1 MTSKLVVNSI
11 EADTGI
17 SSVSFASSISL
28 SSSSVFHLGDAGINI
43 GADTNISR
51 IGNGVLGFNING
63 TEKARIDSNG
73 TLTATSFVGSGA
85 NLTGIDA
92 TSIKHTNG
100 DVRAQA
106 TASGVNITG
115 NLGLGNTTTAG
126 RDAGVST
133 STGSIIYNTSDNKLQ
148 VYNGTEWLNIK
159 TLLNTFS
166 VSYLII
172 GGGGAGG
179 GNYRAGGGG
188 AGAYLTN
195 WNNENQGGGQ
205 TTGAAF
211 TVDPNGA
218 TTFAV
223 EVGSGGSP
231 NQSAAGSAGGQSRFA
246 GLIAD
251 GGGGGGRY
259 EANAPAYSGNGAGGG
274 GGGHNNGSE
283 TNGGGSGTYGYNAGN
298 GSGSGSYQCGGGG
311 GGAGGAG
318 VTGSGSAGGTAGDG
332 GSALAS
338 TITGNSVLRAGGGG
352 AGAYGGGNNFPIGGG
367 GGAGTGKFNYSGANN
382 GAAATANTGSG
393 GGGSPGDNTATGG
406 AGGSGVVILRYDSSV
421 TATYSSGVTYT
432 TVVVGGD
439 KVDTITAT
447 SNNSQTVTFS

>member
-63 TEKARIDSNG
+63 TEKARIDTNG
-73 TLTATSFVGSGA
+73 TITATSFVGSGA

-205 TTGAAF
+205 ATGAAF
-211 TVDPNGA
+211 TVDPNGS

-223 EVGSGGSP
+223 EVGSG
-231 NQSAAGSAGGQSRFA
+231 QW
-246 GLIAD
+246 
-251 GGGGGGRY
+251 
-259 EANAPAYSGNGAGGG
+259 
-274 GGGHNNGSE
+274 
-283 TNGGGSGTYGYNAGN
+283 
-298 GSGSGSYQCGGGG
+298 
-311 GGAGGAG
+311 
-318 VTGSGSAGGTAGDG
+318 
-332 GSALAS
+332 
-338 TITGNSVLRAGGGG
+338 
-352 AGAYGGGNNFPIGGG
+352 
-367 GGAGTGKFNYSGANN
+367 
-382 GAAATANTGSG
+382 
-393 GGGSPGDNTATGG
+393 
-406 AGGSGVVILRYDSSV
+406 
-421 TATYSSGVTYT
+421 SSGYRLRSFVEKYLY
-432 TVVVGGD
+432 
-439 KVDTITAT
+439 
-447 SNNSQTVTFS
+447 

>member
-73 TLTATSFVGSGA
+73 TITATSFVGSGA

-92 TSIKHTNG
+92 TSIKHSNG

-126 RDAGVST
+126 RNAGVST
-133 STGSIIYNTSDNKLQ
+133 ATGSLIYNTSENKLQ
-148 VYNGTEWLNIK
+148 VYNGTEWLAIK
-159 TLLNTFS
+159 TLLNTFG
-166 VSYLII
+166 VSYLVI

-211 TVDPNGA
+211 TVDPNGS

-231 NQSAAGSAGGQSRFA
+231 NQSAAGSAGSQSRFA
-246 GLIAD
+246 GFVAD
-251 GGGGGGRY
+251 GGGGGGAY
-259 EANAPAYSGNGAGGG
+259 ESSAPGYSGNGAGGG

-283 TNGGGSGTYGYNAGN
+283 TNGGGSGTYGSNAGN

-318 VTGSGSAGGTAGDG
+318 ITGYNSSDNGLSGDG

-352 AGAYGGGNNFPIGGG
+352 AGAYGGGNNFPLGG
-367 GGAGTGKFNYSGANN
+367 
-382 GAAATANTGSG
+382 G

-421 TATYSSGVTYT
+421 TATYTSGVQYT
-432 TVVVGGD
+432 TAVVGGD
-439 KVDTITAT
+439 KVDTITST